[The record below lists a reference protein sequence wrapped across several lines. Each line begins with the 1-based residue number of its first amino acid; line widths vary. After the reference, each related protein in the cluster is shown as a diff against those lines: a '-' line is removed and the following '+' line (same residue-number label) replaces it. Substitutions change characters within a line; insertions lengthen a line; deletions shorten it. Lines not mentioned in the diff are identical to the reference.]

1 MNGSELNKIKHSI
14 IKVLRNSLKNN
25 LFAIVSVGSLDSG
38 NYKESWSDIDI
49 LVVVEKLDLQI
60 KQKIAQFKNFL
71 EKKCK
76 RRFGIN
82 TITKQEFQNPALPTI
97 SLDGK
102 TLQALLDLKFS
113 PERLIFSKN
122 KRLSKIYSPNK
133 KEIRNYSISNFFMFL
148 LRNRKTLAGQIPQ
161 TLKEYKD
168 MTEREIRASFIMAKL
183 AIQYFTLHNCR
194 NNKEIIQKAEN
205 LFKDF
210 SSKTLKT
217 NLRLIDKWNQ
227 INNVHQLDKILKST
241 DLFIE
246 KFSHYISEIIR
257 KNRILNQD

>member
-1 MNGSELNKIKHSI
+1 MNGSELNKIEQSI
-14 IKVLRNSLKNN
+14 IKVLGDSLKNN
-25 LFAIVSVGSLDSG
+25 LFAIVSTGSLASG
-38 NYKESWSDIDI
+38 NYKKSWSDIDI
-49 LVVVEKLDLQI
+49 LIVVEKIDLPT
-60 KQKIAQFKNFL
+60 KKKIAQSQKSL
-71 EKKCK
+71 EKINKQ
-76 RRFGIN
+76 RFGIN
-82 TITKQEFQNPALPTI
+82 TITKQEFQNPVLPVV

-122 KRLSKIYSPNK
+122 KSVGRIYSPSK
-133 KEIRNYSISNFFMFL
+133 KEIKDYSISNLFMFL
-148 LRNRKTLAGQIPQ
+148 LRNRKTLTAQIPK
-161 TLKEYKD
+161 TLKEYKN
-168 MTEREIRASFIMAKL
+168 MVAKEMRASFIMTKL

-227 INNVHQLDKILKST
+227 INNIHQLDKILKST
-241 DLFIE
+241 DMFIE
-246 KFSHYISEIIR
+246 NFSNYIL
-257 KNRILNQD
+257 KNIKSSYRSISD